1 MHIVSGIAAAVFGIV
16 LAVLWL
22 LVMLAVLM
30 ALVWIVAEAFSLLTD
45 LARGR
50 ERSRAAGW

>member
-1 MHIVSGIAAAVFGIV
+1 MHIISSIVAAVFGIV
-16 LAVLWL
+16 LAILWL

-30 ALVWIVAEAFSLLTD
+30 ALVWIVAEAFSLLAD
-45 LARGR
+45 VIRGR